1 MARKRITNLT
11 ETGKKPLFNRAEYN
25 KNMQKRMAEDEIN
38 RRVDRRHELAE
49 ALHIPDGMRN
59 DFTRDVGDRVVDAES
74 YLKSQQFQD
83 HALTAALLG
92 GATGLGAGAVSYL
105 GARNDQQMDYQP
117 TDPFSVAGRMVNNAG
132 VSSSVGLDPL
142 ADARNKVS
150 EARKIVGS
158 EAMLE
163 ALTVDE
169 IEQLRGEQEMAM
181 TPMEFEQMSGVQ
193 QMIDRRAEQLRG
205 TPIQKSDGSVAPM
218 PFDTAQR
225 IATEQ
230 VAMELRAGQVY

>member
-1 MARKRITNLT
+1 
-11 ETGKKPLFNRAEYN
+11 
-25 KNMQKRMAEDEIN
+25 
-38 RRVDRRHELAE
+38 
-49 ALHIPDGMRN
+49 
-59 DFTRDVGDRVVDAES
+59 
-74 YLKSQQFQD
+74 
-83 HALTAALLG
+83 
-92 GATGLGAGAVSYL
+92 
-105 GARNDQQMDYQP
+105 MDYQP

-132 VSSSVGLDPL
+132 ESMGSVGLDPL
-142 ADARNKVS
+142 AEARNKVS

-181 TPMEFEQMSGVQ
+181 TPMEYEQMAGVQ